1 MIVGGIAIT
10 ISNVYILTCANHII
24 LSGVS
29 LALSCVH
36 KLISAD
42 PPRWKN
48 ASYMGSYRVEAIGPP
63 PPPPHRENVGLPLEI
78 IVYFEINPKT
88 IGPPVKLVV

>member
-63 PPPPHRENVGLPLEI
+63 HRENVGPPLEI